1 MIFETELLY
10 GLCMAYVRLMYVEM
24 LLSVILCEGG
34 TGGKCWEYL
43 HCLFT
48 EDNSPEKLQ

>member
-1 MIFETELLY
+1 
-10 GLCMAYVRLMYVEM
+10 MAYWLMYGALYVEM

-34 TGGKCWEYL
+34 KGGKCWEYL